1 MGVSG
6 VGASGRASETTRR
19 GAAMAESEWDERGLG
34 QEPGADVGDDGDI
47 PDDPLLEG
55 ATGSGEP
62 LGGLEG
68 EEDDES
74 GLV

>member
-1 MGVSG
+1 
-6 VGASGRASETTRR
+6 
-19 GAAMAESEWDERGLG
+19 MAESEWDDRGLG